1 MGSTSGNWR
10 PSSSSSCGWS
20 GVTRLAHAAALGF
33 SPLDEELGLLP
44 GKLTPR
50 LQQAVVRLGTW
61 IPFERAAGELEDL
74 LGVQLSE
81 PRVRRLTEKAG
92 AALVAVQEA
101 EVARLERVAPCAPAG
116 PALQLLS
123 VDGAMVPLVG
133 REWTEVKTL
142 ALGAVTL
149 ELAAGRGAQVIKTSE
164 LSYFSRCLDSAEFT
178 RQALVE
184 TQRRGLEQAAHGA
197 AVCDGAEWEQKF
209 IAYHRPDAVRILDF
223 PHASEYVAACG
234 RSVYGEGSA
243 EFRRWFDTQRHQLRH
258 GEEAAV
264 LAELRRLAEQAPTS
278 QALLEEKLQYLTKR
292 REMIR
297 YAEFVAAGYP
307 IGSGSVESANKV
319 VIQARLKQAGMHWA
333 SAHVNPMA
341 ALRNVACNE
350 RWTEAWPQIAAQLR
364 QERLSQRLQK
374 HLPPL
379 PTLPAIKAD
388 ESKRKNTPLPA
399 GSPAIESSGKEQKA
413 RQQGSRPAPDHPWR
427 KFSFGKGRFRD
438 FTKGGSAKS

>member
-1 MGSTSGNWR
+1 VAW
-10 PSSSSSCGWS
+10 
-20 GVTRLAHAAALGF
+20 GF

-61 IPFERAAGELEDL
+61 LPFERAAGELEYL

-81 PRVRRLTEKAG
+81 PCVRRLTEQAG
-92 AALVAVQEA
+92 AAMVAVQAA
-101 EVARLERVAPCAPAG
+101 EVERLERAAPCAPAG

-123 VDGAMVPLVG
+123 VDGALVPLVG

-149 ELAAGRGAQVIKTSE
+149 ELAADRGAQVIKTSA
-164 LSYFSRCLDSAEFT
+164 LSYFSRCLESAEFT

-184 TQRRGLEQAAHGA
+184 TQRRGLERAARVA
-197 AVCDGAEWEQKF
+197 AVCDGAEWAQKF
-209 IAYHRPDAVRILDF
+209 IDYHRPDAVRILDF
-223 PHASEYVAACG
+223 PHGAEYVAACG

-243 EFRRWFDTQRHQLRH
+243 EFARWFDTQRHQLRH

-264 LAELRRLAEQAPTS
+264 LAELQRLATQAPA
-278 QALLEEKLQYLTKR
+278 QQGLIEEKLQYLSKR
-292 REMIR
+292 RELIR

-333 SAHVNPMA
+333 RVNVNPMA

-350 RWTEAWPQIAAQLR
+350 RWEEAWPQIASQLR
-364 QERLSQRLQK
+364 QARLRQRLQK
-374 HLPPL
+374 HPPPL
-379 PTLPAIKAD
+379 PTLPEVRVD
-388 ESKRKNTPLPA
+388 ESRRKNTPLLKVTPA
-399 GSPAIESSGKEQKA
+399 KEPASNDQEPRQK
-413 RQQGSRPAPDHPWR
+413 GSRPAPDHPWR

>member
-1 MGSTSGNWR
+1 MVS
-10 PSSSSSCGWS
+10 
-20 GVTRLAHAAALGF
+20 GF

-61 IPFERAAGELEDL
+61 MPFERAVGELEYL

-92 AALVAVQEA
+92 AAMVAVQAA
-101 EVARLERVAPCAPAG
+101 EVARLERAAPRAPAG

-142 ALGAVTL
+142 ALGEVTL
-149 ELAAGRGAQVIKTSE
+149 ELEVGSGEQVIKTSE
-164 LSYFSRCLDSAEFT
+164 LSYFSRCLESDEFA
-178 RQALVE
+178 RQALIE
-184 TQRRGLEQAAHGA
+184 TQRRGVERAQRVG

-209 IAYHRPDAVRILDF
+209 IDYHRPDAARILDF
-223 PHASEYVAACG
+223 PHGAEYVAAAG

-243 EFRRWFDTQRHQLRH
+243 EFTRWFDRQRHQLRH

-264 LAELRRLAEQAPTS
+264 LAELRRLAAQAPGS
-278 QALLEEKLQYLTKR
+278 QELIEEKLQYLTKR

-297 YAEFVAAGYP
+297 YEEFVAAGYP

-333 SAHVNPMA
+333 REHVNPMA

-350 RWTEAWPQIAAQLR
+350 RWEEAWPQIAAQFH
-364 QERLSQRLQK
+364 QERMIQRLQK
-374 HLPPL
+374 HPPPL
-379 PTLPAIKAD
+379 PTLPAMMAD
-388 ESKRKNTPLPA
+388 ESKRKNVPRPAVSPLKEP
-399 GSPAIESSGKEQKA
+399 SSNEQKP
-413 RQQGSRPAPDHPWR
+413 RQKGSRPAPDHPWR
-427 KFSFGKGRFRD
+427 KFSFGRERFRD
-438 FTKGGSAKS
+438 FTKEGSAKS

>member
-1 MGSTSGNWR
+1 
-10 PSSSSSCGWS
+10 
-20 GVTRLAHAAALGF
+20 
-33 SPLDEELGLLP
+33 LP

-61 IPFERAAGELEDL
+61 LPFERAAEELEYL
-74 LGVQLSE
+74 LGVRLSE

-92 AALVAVQEA
+92 AAMVAVQEA
-101 EVARLERVAPCAPAG
+101 EVECLEREAPLAPTG

-142 ALGAVTL
+142 ALGEVTIEL
-149 ELAAGRGAQVIKTSE
+149 EARSGEQVIKTSE
-164 LSYFSRCLDSAEFT
+164 LSYFSRCLESDEFA

-184 TQRRGLEQAAHGA
+184 THRRGVERAQRVG

-209 IAYHRPDAVRILDF
+209 IDYHRLDAVRILDF
-223 PHASEYVAACG
+223 PHATEYVAASG
-234 RSVYGEGSA
+234 RCVYGEGSA
-243 EFRRWFDTQRHQLRH
+243 EFTHWFEQQRHKLRH

-264 LAELRRLAEQAPTS
+264 LAELRRLAQQAPGS
-278 QALLEEKLQYLTKR
+278 RKLLEEKLQYLTKR

-319 VIQARLKQAGMHWA
+319 VIQARMKQAGMHWA
-333 SAHVNPMA
+333 RAHVNPMA

-350 RWTEAWPQIAAQLR
+350 RWEEAWPQVAAQLR
-364 QERLSQRLQK
+364 QARMSQRMQK
-374 HLPPL
+374 HPPPV
-379 PTLPAIKAD
+379 PTLPEMMAD
-388 ESKRKNTPLPA
+388 ERKRKNAPLPEV
-399 GSPAIESSGKEQKA
+399 SPAKELSDKDQKP
-413 RQQGSRPAPDHPWR
+413 RQKGSRPAPDHPWR
-427 KFSFGKGRFRD
+427 KFSFGRGRFRE
-438 FTKGGSAKS
+438 FTKGGNAKS

>member
-1 MGSTSGNWR
+1 M
-10 PSSSSSCGWS
+10 
-20 GVTRLAHAAALGF
+20 
-33 SPLDEELGLLP
+33 GLLP

-50 LQQAVVRLGTW
+50 LQQAAVRLGTW
-61 IPFERAAGELEDL
+61 MPFERAAGELEYL

-92 AALVAVQEA
+92 AAMVAVQEA
-101 EVARLERVAPCAPAG
+101 EVARLEREAPPAPAG

-142 ALGAVTL
+142 ALGEVSMVV
-149 ELAAGRGAQVIKTSE
+149 EAGSGEQVIKTSE
-164 LSYFSRCLDSAEFT
+164 LSYFSRCLESDEFA

-184 TQRRGLEQAAHGA
+184 TQRRGLERAQRVG
-197 AVCDGAEWEQKF
+197 AVCDGAEWQQKF
-209 IAYHRPDAVRILDF
+209 IDYHRPDATRILDF
-223 PHASEYVAACG
+223 PHGAEYVAAAG

-243 EFRRWFDTQRHQLRH
+243 EFTRWFDTQRHQLRH
-258 GEEAAV
+258 GEEEEV
-264 LAELRRLAEQAPTS
+264 LAELRRLAEQAPGS
-278 QALLEEKLQYLTKR
+278 QELIEAKLQYLTKR
-292 REMIR
+292 RELIR

-333 SAHVNPMA
+333 KAHVNPMA

-350 RWTEAWPQIAAQLR
+350 RWEEAWPQITAQLQ
-364 QERLSQRLQK
+364 QERMIQRMQK
-374 HLPPL
+374 HPPPL
-379 PTLPAIKAD
+379 PTLPAMMAD
-388 ESKRKNTPLPA
+388 EIKRKKTPLPA
-399 GSPAIESSGKEQKA
+399 VSPAKESSNKEQQP
-413 RQQGSRPAPDHPWR
+413 RQKGSRPAPDHPWR
-427 KFSFGKGRFRD
+427 KFSFGRGRFRD